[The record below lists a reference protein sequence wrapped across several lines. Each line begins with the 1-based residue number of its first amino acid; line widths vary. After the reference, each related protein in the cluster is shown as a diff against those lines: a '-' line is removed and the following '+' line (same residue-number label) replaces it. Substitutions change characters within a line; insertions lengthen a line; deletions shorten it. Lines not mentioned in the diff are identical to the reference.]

1 MRVLRE
7 SADPEVMASVLRK
20 SGWSAQQLDLLPTT
34 RVTQPDMAYS
44 LGVAPITY
52 ENYERLKRE
61 PSVPLLLTFGKL
73 CNVRDMLVLDDLW
86 REVKGRRY
94 PRTSDL
100 VGLNVPSELRDLIID
115 DAYDAEVEAG
125 LISALRAAALR
136 AIHHRLDSDA
146 AVDPNPETARVPV
159 ASLAAAFDQEAPS
172 QGEFLTRVLEADV
185 EMQSAVR
192 AWVAWEL
199 RRLGHPQAARD
210 LPGADR
216 TARRP

>member
-1 MRVLRE
+1 
-7 SADPEVMASVLRK
+7 
-20 SGWSAQQLDLLPTT
+20 
-34 RVTQPDMAYS
+34 MAYS

-52 ENYERLKRE
+52 ENYERRRRE

-115 DAYDAEVEAG
+115 DACEADAEVEAG

-159 ASLAAAFDQEAPS
+159 VSLAAAFDQEAPS
-172 QGEFLTRVLEADV
+172 GGEFLTRVLEAVDV

-199 RRLGHPQAARD
+199 RRLGHPEAARD